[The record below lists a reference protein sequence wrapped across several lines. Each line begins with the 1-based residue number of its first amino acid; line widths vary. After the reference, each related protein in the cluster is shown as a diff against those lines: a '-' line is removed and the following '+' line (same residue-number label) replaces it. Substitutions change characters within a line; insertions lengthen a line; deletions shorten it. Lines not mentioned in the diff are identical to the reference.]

1 MTSGAGEG
9 TAAGSYDA
17 IVIGAGHNGLC
28 LAAYLRRAGLTTLV
42 VERRHEEGGGVNTE
56 EPVLPGFRHNMHA
69 QYMEFFDVMP
79 MVADFGLEDIGL
91 RTVMPEAQA
100 GIAFADGRPP
110 IVIHRPELIE
120 RTKASI
126 ARYSKAD
133 AELYVALKERAAG
146 MEQIVAAS
154 LYTPPAPT
162 ALQAQEAMIEAAF
175 GDLGIPGYFASK
187 SARAII
193 DELFETPEL
202 RALLYR
208 ATVEWGAPLEES
220 GIGGMFLTFVMWT
233 LGNWKLCLGG
243 THTLAKA
250 MTQACYR
257 EGVDLLESSSVERI
271 LVEGGRAAGVR
282 IRGGKEIRAERLV
295 ASNAD
300 LRQTLLELAGP
311 ENLSE
316 LWVRRAK
323 AYRYGPSHVLG
334 TPVFCLHE
342 PPAYRSARFDPD
354 IDRCFYTVVG
364 FESDS
369 EVLRYI
375 RDAYGGRLPEPGAGT
390 WVNSLWD
397 PSQAPAGSHAATGWY
412 FFPPASAL
420 SPQEW
425 SEVRA
430 TYNERFLARWR
441 ASAPNMTPGNVMAHR
456 LYTPDQM
463 ERKNLMRE
471 GDFSNG
477 EFALDQLGANR
488 PFPEASSY
496 RTEIE
501 GLYLCGPS
509 AYPGGGVHAACG
521 YNAFKA
527 IAEDLGLASP
537 LVPERG
543 Y

>member
-1 MTSGAGEG
+1 MSIEQRKT
-9 TAAGSYDA
+9 YDA

-28 LAAYLRRAGLTTLV
+28 LAAYLQRAGLSTLV

-56 EPVLPGFRHNMHA
+56 EPLIPGFRHNMHA
-69 QYMEFFDVMP
+69 QYMEFYDVMP
-79 MVADFGLEDIGL
+79 MITDFGLEDLGL
-91 RTVMPEAQA
+91 RWVMPEAQA

-110 IVIHRPELIE
+110 IVLHRPDLLD
-120 RTKASI
+120 RTEASI
-126 ARYSKAD
+126 ARYSRSD
-133 AELYVALKERAAG
+133 AELYTALKQRAQA
-146 MEQIVAAS
+146 MEGIVAATLYS
-154 LYTPPAPT
+154 LPVAATVET
-162 ALQAQEAMIEAAF
+162 QQAMIEAVF
-175 GDLGIPGYFASK
+175 GEFGISGYFASK
-187 SARAII
+187 TTRALI

-208 ATVEWGAPLEES
+208 AAVEWGIPLEES
-220 GIGGMFLTFVMWT
+220 GLAGMFLTYGMWT
-233 LGNWKLCLGG
+233 FGNWKLSLGG

-257 EGVDLLESSSVERI
+257 EGVDLLENSMVEQI
-271 LVEGGRAAGVR
+271 LVDSGRAAGVR
-282 IRGGKEIRAERLV
+282 IRGGREILANRLV

-300 LRQTLLELAGP
+300 LRQTLLDLVGP
-311 ENLSE
+311 EHLSE

-334 TPVFCLHE
+334 TPTFCLRE
-342 PPAYRSARFDPD
+342 APAYRSARFDPD

-364 FESDS
+364 IESD
-369 EVLRYI
+369 EEALRYI
-375 RDAYGGRLPEPGAGT
+375 RDAYSGRIPEPGAGT

-397 PSQAPAGSHAATGWY
+397 PSQAPQGFHAATGWY

-420 SPQEW
+420 SRAEW
-425 SEVRA
+425 EEVGSS
-430 TYNERFLARWR
+430 YNEAFLARWR
-441 ASAPNMTPGNVMAHR
+441 ASAPNMTHDNVLAHR

-463 ERKNLMRE
+463 EAKNLMRE

-488 PFPEASSY
+488 PFPEASNY
-496 RTEIE
+496 RTEVE

-527 IAEDLGLASP
+527 IAEDLGMGSP
-537 LVPERG
+537 VRSERG